1 MLIPL
6 RMSAQSDEQ
15 LMTRAARG
23 SDRAFEELY
32 NRHARRLQGFFV
44 RRLGDDADLAADFM
58 HDTFL
63 RLYAARETY
72 REGRN
77 FRAWLFTIAYNL
89 CRNHHRNQLTIV
101 SDEGVDITDE
111 ASVEVELDM
120 KDLHDALR
128 DILRKLPEPYA
139 MLFSLSVTAFATD
152 VAAPAADT
160 ADNTRTAQVLDR
172 FEDRLFRKG
181 LAGWFTRTPL
191 RVQHIREHLIRAL
204 FQREGILDDV
214 ENLLFKGSHI
224 QCEERSEKLIDN

>member
-63 RLYAARETY
+63 RLYAARESY
-72 REGRN
+72 REGRD

-111 ASVEVELDM
+111 ASIEVELDT

-128 DILRKLPEPYA
+128 EILRKLPEPYA
-139 MLFSLSVTAFATD
+139 MLFSLHYEEELTV
-152 VAAPAADT
+152 PQI
-160 ADNTRTAQVLDR
+160 AQITNLPEGTVKS
-172 FEDRLFRKG
+172 RLHKTMQIIKQN
-181 LAGWFTRTPL
+181 LK
-191 RVQHIREHLIRAL
+191 QYEH
-204 FQREGILDDV
+204 
-214 ENLLFKGSHI
+214 H
-224 QCEERSEKLIDN
+224 

>member
-6 RMSAQSDEQ
+6 RLSDQSDEQ
-15 LMTRAARG
+15 LMKRAARG

-44 RRLGDDADLAADFM
+44 RRLGNDADLAADFM

-111 ASVEVELDM
+111 ASIEVELDT

-128 DILRKLPEPYA
+128 EILRKLPESYA
-139 MLFSLSVTAFATD
+139 MLFSLHYEEELSVPQIAQITD
-152 VAAPAADT
+152 LPEGTVKS
-160 ADNTRTAQVLDR
+160 
-172 FEDRLFRKG
+172 RLHKTMQIIKQN
-181 LAGWFTRTPL
+181 LK
-191 RVQHIREHLIRAL
+191 QYEH
-204 FQREGILDDV
+204 
-214 ENLLFKGSHI
+214 H
-224 QCEERSEKLIDN
+224 

>member
-32 NRHARRLQGFFV
+32 NRHARRLQGFFA

-111 ASVEVELDM
+111 ASIEVELDT

-128 DILRKLPEPYA
+128 DILRKLPESYA
-139 MLFSLSVTAFATD
+139 MLFSLHYEEELSVPQIAQITD
-152 VAAPAADT
+152 LPEGTVKS
-160 ADNTRTAQVLDR
+160 
-172 FEDRLFRKG
+172 RLHKTMQIIKQN
-181 LAGWFTRTPL
+181 LK
-191 RVQHIREHLIRAL
+191 QYEH
-204 FQREGILDDV
+204 
-214 ENLLFKGSHI
+214 H
-224 QCEERSEKLIDN
+224 

>member
-32 NRHARRLQGFFV
+32 NRHARRLQGFFA

-63 RLYAARETY
+63 RLYAARESY
-72 REGRN
+72 REGRD

-111 ASVEVELDM
+111 ASIEVELDT

-128 DILRKLPEPYA
+128 DILRKLPESYA
-139 MLFSLSVTAFATD
+139 MLFSLHYEEELTVPQIAQITD
-152 VAAPAADT
+152 LAEGTVKS
-160 ADNTRTAQVLDR
+160 
-172 FEDRLFRKG
+172 RLHKT
-181 LAGWFTRTPL
+181 LQIIKQNL
-191 RVQHIREHLIRAL
+191 KQYEH
-204 FQREGILDDV
+204 
-214 ENLLFKGSHI
+214 H
-224 QCEERSEKLIDN
+224 

>member
-111 ASVEVELDM
+111 ASIEVELDM
-120 KDLHDALR
+120 KDLHDALQ
-128 DILRKLPEPYA
+128 DILRKLPDPYA
-139 MLFSLSVTAFATD
+139 MLFSLHYEEELTVPQIAQITD
-152 VAAPAADT
+152 LPEGTVKS
-160 ADNTRTAQVLDR
+160 
-172 FEDRLFRKG
+172 RLHKTMQIIKQN
-181 LAGWFTRTPL
+181 LK
-191 RVQHIREHLIRAL
+191 QYEH
-204 FQREGILDDV
+204 
-214 ENLLFKGSHI
+214 H
-224 QCEERSEKLIDN
+224 

>member
-111 ASVEVELDM
+111 SSIEVELDT

-128 DILRKLPEPYA
+128 DILRKLPESYA
-139 MLFSLSVTAFATD
+139 MLFSLHYEEELTVPQIAQITD
-152 VAAPAADT
+152 LPEGTVKS
-160 ADNTRTAQVLDR
+160 
-172 FEDRLFRKG
+172 RLHKAMNIIKQN
-181 LAGWFTRTPL
+181 LK
-191 RVQHIREHLIRAL
+191 QYEH
-204 FQREGILDDV
+204 
-214 ENLLFKGSHI
+214 H
-224 QCEERSEKLIDN
+224 

>member
-6 RMSAQSDEQ
+6 RLSALSDEQ
-15 LMTRAARG
+15 LMLRAARG

-111 ASVEVELDM
+111 ASIEVDLDM

-128 DILRKLPEPYA
+128 EILRKLPEPYA
-139 MLFSLSVTAFATD
+139 MLFSLHYEEELSV
-152 VAAPAADT
+152 PQI
-160 ADNTRTAQVLDR
+160 AQITNLPEGTVKS
-172 FEDRLFRKG
+172 RLHKAMNIIKQN
-181 LAGWFTRTPL
+181 LK
-191 RVQHIREHLIRAL
+191 QYEH
-204 FQREGILDDV
+204 
-214 ENLLFKGSHI
+214 H
-224 QCEERSEKLIDN
+224 

>member
-23 SDRAFEELY
+23 SNRAFEELY
-32 NRHARRLQGFFV
+32 NRHARRLQGFFA

-63 RLYAARETY
+63 RLYAARESY
-72 REGRN
+72 REGRD

-111 ASVEVELDM
+111 ASIEVELDM

-128 DILRKLPEPYA
+128 DILRKLPESYA
-139 MLFSLSVTAFATD
+139 MLFSLHYEEELTVPQIANIVDLQEGTVKS
-152 VAAPAADT
+152 
-160 ADNTRTAQVLDR
+160 
-172 FEDRLFRKG
+172 RLHKTMNIIKQN
-181 LAGWFTRTPL
+181 LK
-191 RVQHIREHLIRAL
+191 QYEH
-204 FQREGILDDV
+204 
-214 ENLLFKGSHI
+214 H
-224 QCEERSEKLIDN
+224 